1 MNSLQDKEPVAGA
14 RKSTDPK
21 IDPKVDPKTA
31 AADAEASADPSPED
45 LERDIDGIRENLGGL
60 ITELD
65 HRRHRMNPVRIVK
78 DNRTAIAIGGAVVV
92 GLVLGGIAWRN
103 SRARKAELA
112 LEAGSKFSEA
122 ARARLR
128 QLVFGRETERVRE
141 AQPNVGMKILTAAGS
156 AIAVVA
162 ARRLSE
168 SAFGLARSKKPRR
181 PL

>member
-1 MNSLQDKEPVAGA
+1 MSSLDDRVPDDA
-14 RKSTDPK
+14 TDPK
-21 IDPKVDPKTA
+21 KA
-31 AADAEASADPSPED
+31 AAPAASADPSPED

-78 DNRTAIAIGGAVVV
+78 DNRTAIAVGGAVVV

-103 SRARKAELA
+103 SRTRKAELA
-112 LEAGSKFSEA
+112 LQAGSKFTEA

-128 QLVFGRETERVRE
+128 QLVFGRESEKVRE
-141 AQPNVGMKILTAAGS
+141 AQPNVGVKILAAAGS
-156 AIAVVA
+156 AVAVVA

-168 SAFGLARSKKPRR
+168 SAFGLARTSKKPRR
-181 PL
+181 RL